1 MWALFTRALTAAPS
15 TTKVSITN
23 TSANFLVTAIL
34 GMIVF
39 GERVRGLWWLGAAMM
54 GAGCILVGM
63 REEKNATHNSGDN
76 GTTNRRR
83 DGTAEE
89 DEEEETITLDGNG
102 ANNNNGNGNDN
113 DTNDVAY
120 HDEQDEDGDA
130 IERDRLLRA
139 NR

>member
-39 GERVRGLWWLGAAMM
+39 GERVRGLWWLGAGMM

-63 REEKNATHNSGDN
+63 REEKGKENKT
-76 GTTNRRR
+76 TTNNNGSLEGEEDETITLRSDV
-83 DGTAEE
+83 DGNVDGVGDANGESAYH
-89 DEEEETITLDGNG
+89 DEEEEDNTLRQE
-102 ANNNNGNGNDN
+102 A
-113 DTNDVAY
+113 
-120 HDEQDEDGDA
+120 
-130 IERDRLLRA
+130 R
-139 NR
+139 